1 MSEPT
6 QYISGLMSSINW
18 DEVIDKLIQ
27 VKRNQVI
34 TPLEKDREALN
45 QKLSLWGSL
54 KEKLSSLRDSLW
66 DFYMGYSFQNY
77 KVLLSAQGVDPQSVM
92 EVSASRFAEETS
104 YQLEVLQLAQADVWA
119 SKTFSS
125 QDQALG
131 LEGLLRING
140 LEIQISPEDT
150 LQTIRD
156 KINSLGGDFKA
167 SIIKVNEGEFV
178 LFLKGEKTGE
188 TNALTLEDPN
198 DLFGFQNLI
207 QAQDALLKVN
217 GLMVQRPSNTINDL
231 FKGLTIQLKRALP
244 GTTISLEVK
253 RDTDSLIGKIEDF
266 VNAYNQV
273 VSFFNQ
279 QFSYQEGTIKPLM
292 GDVTLRGIKSTL
304 VSLILQKA
312 DLPEGLNALTF
323 IGINLQKDGSLTF
336 NKEAFLEKFSM
347 DPENTSSLLQKVST
361 NLKEYLDKLITPFS
375 GLLNVKTDIL
385 QRQIQRINEQID
397 RQQYLIEQE
406 KERLRRQF
414 LALEEALGQLKS
426 LSNWLSQQIEIS
438 FKNSK

>member
-1 MSEPT
+1 
-6 QYISGLMSSINW
+6 
-18 DEVIDKLIQ
+18 
-27 VKRNQVI
+27 
-34 TPLEKDREALN
+34 
-45 QKLSLWGSL
+45 
-54 KEKLSSLRDSLW
+54 
-66 DFYMGYSFQNY
+66 
-77 KVLLSAQGVDPQSVM
+77 M

-217 GLMVQRPSNTINDL
+217 GLMVQRSSNTINDL

-273 VSFFNQ
+273 VSFFNE